1 MTSKKNYA
9 LGITSVDIEIR
20 GLLQTP
26 SMRIIGL
33 ALSTPTWS
41 LAMGIQPARTKGWL
55 SHQMALATTQQP
67 TPTTGLC
74 LEVTS
79 VPGTEQQSTKEPRR
93 ASMTR
98 AAARARLW
106 RRLVNLLVTRR
117 VSETLDKTKNT
128 DLWHINKLH
137 RSAIL
142 SSIHEIYETEWHQH

>member
-20 GLLQTP
+20 GLLQTL
-26 SMRIIGL
+26 SMSIIGL

-41 LAMGIQPARTKGWL
+41 LAMGIQTARTKGWL

-79 VPGTEQQSTKEPRR
+79 VPGTDQQCSKELRR

-98 AAARARLW
+98 AAARLRRL
-106 RRLVNLLVTRR
+106 LVNLLVTRR

-137 RSAIL
+137 RSTDL
-142 SSIHEIYETEWHQH
+142 SSIHEIYEPEWHQH